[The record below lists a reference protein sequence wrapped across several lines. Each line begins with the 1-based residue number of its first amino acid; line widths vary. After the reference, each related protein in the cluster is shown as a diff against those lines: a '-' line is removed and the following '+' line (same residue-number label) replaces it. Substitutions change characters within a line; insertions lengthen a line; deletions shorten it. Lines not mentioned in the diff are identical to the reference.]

1 MTRIEEETIAEWIR
15 RILWI
20 IVHKFRVKQ
29 IDKISST
36 HSAARVTRFSLFDH
50 RRCQYTNIVSRL
62 VNDKKYGAETAL
74 IIEFV
79 GYIEPHFMVPSNL
92 GSDTFGLYSFDMVD
106 KTLPLYGT
114 EHFKRDMSV
123 AGEIFRRM
131 YPMLTSPNENDR
143 LTAARAFR
151 VGLAALENRE
161 IDL

>member
-1 MTRIEEETIAEWIR
+1 MEKNTK
-15 RILWI
+15 L
-20 IVHKFRVKQ
+20 VKR
-29 IDKISST
+29 D
-36 HSAARVTRFSLFDH
+36 F
-50 RRCQYTNIVSRL
+50 YN
-62 VNDKKYGAETAL
+62 AL
-74 IIEFV
+74 IAMAENGADFGTITAEQMKEYGCDRVYVEPFKENPNAFL
-79 GYIEPHFMVPSNL
+79 GWIYITISFCL
-92 GSDTFGLYSFDMVD
+92 IAFGLYFFDMVD